1 MALVAR
7 QVRLDAGILDV
18 LLVDA
23 EGTPVAVEA
32 KLGRNGESRREVVGQ
47 VIDYVSTL
55 TAMTVD
61 ELDRA
66 VGGRLDVALRSLTL
80 GDEADDQFER
90 LWANVGINLR
100 AGLARY
106 VVAIDDPPPD
116 LQRIVRFL
124 AERSNLRVSL
134 MGIQRYVDSAGQ
146 VIFVPQSNVAG
157 DKVREAPAAVP
168 KRAPSGDLQ
177 AVLDAYGAVA
187 APGLGTVGQAANYR
201 KIVPPGWPPTL
212 HYEFIRRRDGIGVEI
227 HLESKAAQALA
238 DVVRGFAGPPT
249 NTFPYRLDW
258 DPAWTYG
265 PRLFSTFPL
274 DGSPAQTA
282 ETMRKLIELTQPKIN
297 AALRARE

>member
-1 MALVAR
+1 MRIFQKGSQGIISLQPKPFANERELEDAIAETPDLLVQDGDPPVALVAR
-7 QVRLDAGILDV
+7 QVRLDAGVLDV

-90 LWANVGINLR
+90 LWASVGINLR

-157 DKVREAPAAVP
+157 DKVREAPAAAP

-177 AVLDAYGAVA
+177 AVLDAYGAVDRA
-187 APGLGTVGQAANYR
+187 GTRHGRPGGQPSEDRAT
-201 KIVPPGWPPTL
+201 G
-212 HYEFIRRRDGIGVEI
+212 
-227 HLESKAAQALA
+227 LA
-238 DVVRGFAGPPT
+238 DYA
-249 NTFPYRLDW
+249 
-258 DPAWTYG
+258 
-265 PRLFSTFPL
+265 PL
-274 DGSPAQTA
+274 
-282 ETMRKLIELTQPKIN
+282 
-297 AALRARE
+297 